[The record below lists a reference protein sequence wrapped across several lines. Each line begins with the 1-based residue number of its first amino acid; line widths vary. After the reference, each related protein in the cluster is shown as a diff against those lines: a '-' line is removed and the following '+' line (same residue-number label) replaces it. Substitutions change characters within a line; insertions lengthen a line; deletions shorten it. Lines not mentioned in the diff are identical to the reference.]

1 MPVNETMVR
10 MGEIAASAAAGHVLV
25 SLGLGSCIGLA
36 LLDRGRH
43 VAGLAH
49 VMLPAAPP
57 KGSGGECGKFADC
70 AVPALLM
77 QVVRAGGRKGRIE
90 AVLVG
95 GAKMFALGGNLDVG
109 SRNEEAVRAG
119 LKAAR
124 IPVLADATGG
134 STGRT
139 IRVQTGDGVVLV
151 REAGGRDRQLF
162 PKAPA

>member
-1 MPVNETMVR
+1 MKGPEVMVR
-10 MGEIAASAAAGHVLV
+10 MGEMATTRDASVDLV

-49 VMLPAAPP
+49 VMLPAAPSA
-57 KGSGGECGKFADC
+57 GSGGECGKFADC

-77 QVVRAGGRKGRIE
+77 QVMRAGGRKGRIE

-109 SRNEEAVRAG
+109 ARNGEAVRAG
-119 LKAAR
+119 LKSAR

-139 IRVQTGDGVVLV
+139 IRVQTGQSIVLV

-162 PKAPA
+162 PKGRA